1 MKVSSARIKKIVKL
15 YKSGL
20 YASTIANRTTNCIYP
35 LSTNEVL
42 SILKDQGVEIKKDG
56 RQKLQDLTLQ
66 QEIIDHYKTKTLREI
81 AVIYKIAY
89 SSVRNI
95 LIWNNVPRRKVAR
108 NNTTTKEEKVLQR
121 YFSGQT
127 VGALANR
134 LYLPYSEVIK
144 ILKENN
150 VLLRP
155 RVKRIYPPKK

>member
-42 SILKDQGVEIKKDG
+42 SILKDQGVEIKKGG

-89 SSVRNI
+89 ENAGMEV
-95 LIWNNVPRRKVAR
+95 LRR
-108 NNTTTKEEKVLQR
+108 
-121 YFSGQT
+121 
-127 VGALANR
+127 ALK
-134 LYLPYSEVIK
+134 S
-144 ILKENN
+144 
-150 VLLRP
+150 
-155 RVKRIYPPKK
+155 